1 MRALLP
7 KLTRSNR
14 IVAMHRLNAH
24 AHGCSICIGE
34 SEARDRALR
43 PQISD
48 EDWEHTPWWLAPVFG
63 ALALGFLS
71 FLKIGWVLL
80 WGWIHPPT
88 AFIALKYL
96 LGTMA
101 IGGAGGLVFSI
112 VYAAIGRVW
121 WARYPSAVAAIAVPA
136 LLIKMVA
143 DYTNILGA
151 EPRKWSTVAIMV
163 VSVLYGVF
171 LAHEAHDPKE
181 TERAA

>member
-1 MRALLP
+1 MQ
-7 KLTRSNR
+7 
-14 IVAMHRLNAH
+14 RLNAH
-24 AHGCSICIGE
+24 ARGCPICIGE
-34 SEARDRALR
+34 SEARDRSLR
-43 PQISD
+43 PQLSD

-88 AFIALKYL
+88 ALIALKYL

-112 VYAAIGRVW
+112 VYATMGRVW
-121 WARYPSAVAAIAVPA
+121 WARYPSAAAAIAVPT
-136 LLIKMVA
+136 LLIKIVA
-143 DYTNILGA
+143 DYTEIFGT
-151 EPRKWSTVAIMV
+151 EPRKWNAVGIAV
-163 VSVLYGVF
+163 VSFLYGVL
-171 LAHEAHDPKE
+171 LAHQAHDPPE